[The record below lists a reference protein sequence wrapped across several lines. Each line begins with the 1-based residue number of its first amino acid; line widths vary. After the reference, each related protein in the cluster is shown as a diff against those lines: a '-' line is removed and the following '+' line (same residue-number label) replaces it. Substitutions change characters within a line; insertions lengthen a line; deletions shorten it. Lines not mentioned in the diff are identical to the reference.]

1 MLIFFSPL
9 FRYILG
15 VESPLVCDIL
25 HTADENG
32 IMKVTSKAD
41 FETAKTFSSDKKI
54 NEEKVVSE
62 KEYIKFTLDDAIT
75 DPSKV
80 KETHDVKLKEEIEH
94 EKSGRKPLRKKI
106 ESINMPFYEL
116 VMKDG
121 TLCDLNGLPRTT
133 RVQYVCYPNGNHDIY
148 SLKESSTCEYEVV
161 VLSSLLCKKFIDFP
175 LKN

>member
-80 KETHDVKLKEEIEH
+80 KEKEPVVDDDEIYD
-94 EKSGRKPLRKKI
+94 
-106 ESINMPFYEL
+106 SIIT
-116 VMKDG
+116 KA
-121 TLCDLNGLPRTT
+121 
-133 RVQYVCYPNGNHDIY
+133 
-148 SLKESSTCEYEVV
+148 KENEEDEDEDPEDYDY
-161 VLSSLLCKKFIDFP
+161 IDDEDE
-175 LKN
+175 

>member
-41 FETAKTFSSDKKI
+41 FETAKTLSSDNKKI
-54 NEEKVVSE
+54 NEEKVLAE

-75 DPSKV
+75 DPNKV
-80 KETHDVKLKEEIEH
+80 KVEEPI
-94 EKSGRKPLRKKI
+94 
-106 ESINMPFYEL
+106 
-116 VMKDG
+116 VD
-121 TLCDLNGLPRTT
+121 DD
-133 RVQYVCYPNGNHDIY
+133 DIY
-148 SLKESSTCEYEVV
+148 DSIITKAKETEEEEEEPEDYDY
-161 VLSSLLCKKFIDFP
+161 IDDEDE
-175 LKN
+175 

>member
-1 MLIFFSPL
+1 MFDKLIMLFKIWIFFRSQTNIHTYICIILMLIFFSPL

-75 DPSKV
+75 DDSKV
-80 KETHDVKLKEEIEH
+80 KEKEPVVDDDEIYD
-94 EKSGRKPLRKKI
+94 
-106 ESINMPFYEL
+106 SIIT
-116 VMKDG
+116 KA
-121 TLCDLNGLPRTT
+121 
-133 RVQYVCYPNGNHDIY
+133 
-148 SLKESSTCEYEVV
+148 KENEEDEDPEDYDY
-161 VLSSLLCKKFIDFP
+161 IDDEDE
-175 LKN
+175 

>member
-1 MLIFFSPL
+1 MFDKLIMLFKIWIFLDPRYKHTYICMYIILMLIFFSPL

-80 KETHDVKLKEEIEH
+80 KEKEPVVDDDEIYD
-94 EKSGRKPLRKKI
+94 
-106 ESINMPFYEL
+106 SIIT
-116 VMKDG
+116 KA
-121 TLCDLNGLPRTT
+121 
-133 RVQYVCYPNGNHDIY
+133 
-148 SLKESSTCEYEVV
+148 KENEEDEDPEDYDY
-161 VLSSLLCKKFIDFP
+161 IDDEDE
-175 LKN
+175 